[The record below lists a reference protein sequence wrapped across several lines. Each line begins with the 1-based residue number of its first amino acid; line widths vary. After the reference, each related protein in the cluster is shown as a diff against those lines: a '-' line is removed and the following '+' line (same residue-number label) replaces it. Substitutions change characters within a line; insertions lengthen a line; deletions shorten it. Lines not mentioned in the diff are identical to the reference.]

1 VKRLKLFVTHG
12 LVRNFLAAIVLLF
25 AGQLVLRGQTS
36 QVIGVVS
43 DSKDASVPGA
53 ITSPPTTASPAT
65 VNLVV
70 STSQT
75 LGPIDL
81 TRYALGQG
89 GLSDQPMISDRVDQ
103 IGQLHPQTIRLFV
116 QEYFDLY
123 PAHHQYHWVT
133 LDRAIEA
140 ILATG
145 AKPIMNLCFKPR
157 VLFPQINHEIVDPS
171 DYAEWEELIYQLVK
185 HCNQD
190 RKFGIE
196 YWEVGNEGDIGES
209 GGCPYKFTPQ
219 NYVSYYGHTVRAI
232 RRADPRAKVGGPAL
246 ASYQSTLADA
256 LMAYAAEGQA
266 PLDFLSW
273 HLYHND
279 PREFW
284 KTIDYMHAKL
294 AKYPHLTQV
303 ETILDE
309 WNMSLGNPVLDP
321 YFQPAFIL
329 ETTLGFYQ
337 KGLSRSSYYHIRD
350 DFVDVAKFSGFMSKS
365 GTAFMAHWW
374 NEMPQYD
381 GLYDNQNRV
390 RPAYYAFKLLCLI
403 KGEQLPVTG
412 ASGDLRALAA
422 RGGPWVNVVLWSF
435 PLEGAGGPYDVTV
448 QFPAEKK
455 GDVRAVRLNPESP
468 MNTLEQIRNGGIT
481 ELERQPLR
489 VTLRPYDI
497 YWIEVRE

>member
-1 VKRLKLFVTHG
+1 MERLKLSVKHW
-12 LVRNFLAAIVLLF
+12 LLRSFLAAILVLF
-25 AGQLVLRGQTS
+25 AGQSALGGQSAQVTS
-36 QVIGVVS
+36 LLI
-43 DSKDASVPGA
+43 DSKDARVSGA
-53 ITSPPTTASPAT
+53 MSSPPAAASPASI
-65 VNLVV
+65 NLIV

-75 LGPIDL
+75 SGPIDL

-89 GLSDQPMISDRVDQ
+89 GLSEQPMIGDRVEQ

-123 PAHHQYHWVT
+123 PAHHQYHWAT

-157 VLFPQINHEIVDPS
+157 VLYPQINHEIIDPT

-190 RKFGIE
+190 RKYGIE

-219 NYVSYYGHTVRAI
+219 NYVFYYGHTVRAI

-246 ASYQSTLADA
+246 ASYQSPLADA
-256 LMAYAAEGQA
+256 LMATAAQGQA

-284 KTIDYMHAKL
+284 KTIDYMRAKL
-294 AKYPHLTQV
+294 AKYPQLNRV

-309 WNMSLGNPVLDP
+309 WNMSLGNPVLNP

-329 ETTLGFYQ
+329 ETTLGFEQ
-337 KGLSRSSYYHIRD
+337 HGLSRSAYYHIRD
-350 DFVDVAKFSGFMSKS
+350 YFVDPAKFSGFTSES

-381 GLYDNQNRV
+381 GLYDNQDRV
-390 RPAYYAFKLLCLI
+390 RPAYYAFKLLSLI
-403 KGEQLPVTG
+403 KGEQLPVAGTNL
-412 ASGDLRALAA
+412 DLNALAA
-422 RGGPWVNVVLWSF
+422 RSGPWVNVVLWNF
-435 PLEGAGGPYDVTV
+435 PLEGAGGPYEVTV
-448 QFPAEKK
+448 QFPAERK
-455 GDVRAVRLNPESP
+455 GSVRLARLNPESP
-468 MNTLEQIRNGGIT
+468 MNTLEQIRNGDISD
-481 ELERQPLR
+481 LERHPLR
-489 VTLRPYDI
+489 VILRPYDI
-497 YWIEVRE
+497 YWIEVTE

>member
-1 VKRLKLFVTHG
+1 VGRLKL
-12 LVRNFLAAIVLLF
+12 LVKPELPRNLFAAILLLL
-25 AGQLVLRGQTS
+25 AGESALRCQTA
-36 QVIGVVS
+36 QVTPLSS
-43 DSKDASVPGA
+43 DSKGASVSGA
-53 ITSPPTTASPAT
+53 VSSPLATASPPSI
-65 VNLVV
+65 NLIV

-75 LGPIDL
+75 SGPIDL

-89 GLSDQPMISDRVDQ
+89 GLSEQPMIGGRVDQ
-103 IGQLHPQTIRLFV
+103 IGQLHPRTIRLFV

-123 PAHHQYHWVT
+123 PAHRQYHWVT
-133 LDRAIEA
+133 LDPAIEA

-157 VLFPQINHEIVDPS
+157 VLYPQINQEIVAPT

-246 ASYQSTLADA
+246 AGYQSPLADA
-256 LMAYAAEGQA
+256 LIASSAQGQA

-284 KTIDYMHAKL
+284 KTIDYMRAKL
-294 AKYPHLTQV
+294 AKYPHLNQV

-309 WNMSLGNPVLDP
+309 WNMSLGNPVLNP

-329 ETTLGFYQ
+329 ETTLGFQ
-337 KGLSRSSYYHIRD
+337 QHGLSRSAYYHIRD
-350 DFVDVAKFSGFMSKS
+350 YFVDPAKFSGFMSES

-381 GLYDNQNRV
+381 GLYDNQDRV
-390 RPAYYAFKLLCLI
+390 RPAYYAFKLLSLI
-403 KGEQLPVTG
+403 KGEQLPVAGT
-412 ASGDLRALAA
+412 SLNLNALAA
-422 RGGPWVNVVLWSF
+422 RSGPWVNVILWNF
-435 PLEGAGGPYDVTV
+435 PFEGAGESYEVTV
-448 QFPAEKK
+448 QFPSERK
-455 GDVRAVRLNPESP
+455 GGVRVVQLNPESP
-468 MNTLEQIRNGGIT
+468 MNTLEQIRNGEISD
-481 ELERQPLR
+481 LERHPLR

-497 YWIEVRE
+497 YWIEVTE

>member
-1 VKRLKLFVTHG
+1 MGWLMKNGSRYSE
-12 LVRNFLAAIVLLF
+12 VLLLAF
-25 AGQLVLRGQTS
+25 LVPALTSNAPARAAHAESIDLVVNTS
-36 QVIGVVS
+36 QPS
-43 DSKDASVPGA
+43 
-53 ITSPPTTASPAT
+53 
-65 VNLVV
+65 
-70 STSQT
+70 
-75 LGPIDL
+75 GPIDL

-89 GLSDQPMISDRVDQ
+89 GLSEQPMISDRVGQ

-123 PAHHQYHWVT
+123 PAHGQYHWVA

-145 AKPIMNLCFKPR
+145 AKPIMNLCFKPH
-157 VLFPQINHEIVDPS
+157 VLYPQINHEVVDPT

-190 RKFGIE
+190 RKYGIE

-219 NYVSYYGHTVRAI
+219 NYVTYYQHTVRAI
-232 RRADPRAKVGGPAL
+232 RRADVRAKVGGPAI
-246 ASYQSTLADA
+246 AGYQSPLADA
-256 LMAYAAEGQA
+256 LIAAAAQGQA

-273 HLYHND
+273 HLYDND
-279 PREFW
+279 PRKFW
-284 KTIDYMHAKL
+284 KTVDYMQAKL
-294 AKYPHLTQV
+294 AKYPPLNQV

-309 WNMSLGNPVLDP
+309 WNMSLRNPVLNP

-337 KGLSRSSYYHIRD
+337 HGLSRSSYYHIRD
-350 DFVDVAKFSGFMSKS
+350 YFVDAAKFSGFMSEP

-381 GLYDNQNRV
+381 GLYDNQDRV
-390 RPAYYAFKLLCLI
+390 RPAYYAFKLLSLI

-412 ASGDLRALAA
+412 TNADLSALAA
-422 RGGPWVNVVLWSF
+422 RAGPWVNVVLWNF
-435 PLEGAGGPYDVTV
+435 PLPGVGGPYEVTV

-455 GDVRAVRLNPESP
+455 GDVRVVRLNPQNP
-468 MNTLEQIRNGGIT
+468 INTLEQIRNGEISD
-481 ELERQPLR
+481 LARDPLR
-489 VTLRPYDI
+489 LTLRPYEI
-497 YWIEVRE
+497 YWIEVTEY

>member
-1 VKRLKLFVTHG
+1 MERGGVSLKHW
-12 LVRNFLAAIVLLF
+12 LVNFLAVMVLLL
-25 AGQLVLRGQTS
+25 AGKSILRSQTA
-36 QVIGVVS
+36 QITGGVT
-43 DSKDASVPGA
+43 DSRGARVPGA
-53 ITSPPTTASPAT
+53 TSNPPVAASAAS

-70 STSQT
+70 NTSQT
-75 LGPIDL
+75 SGPIDL

-89 GLSDQPMISDRVDQ
+89 GLSDQPMISDRIDQ

-157 VLFPQINHEIVDPS
+157 VLYPQINHEIVDPT

-219 NYVSYYGHTVRAI
+219 SYVSYYGHTVRAI
-232 RRADPRAKVGGPAL
+232 RRADPHAKVGGPAL
-246 ASYQSTLADA
+246 AGYQSPLGDA
-256 LMAYAAEGQA
+256 LIASAGQGQV
-266 PLDFLSW
+266 PLDFISW
-273 HLYHND
+273 HLYSND

-284 KTIDYMHAKL
+284 KTIDYMQAKL
-294 AKYPHLTQV
+294 AKYPQLNQV

-309 WNMSLGNPVLDP
+309 WNMSLGNPVLNP

-350 DFVDVAKFSGFMSKS
+350 YFVDAANFSGFMSER
-365 GTAFMAHWW
+365 GH
-374 NEMPQYD
+374 
-381 GLYDNQNRV
+381 GLH
-390 RPAYYAFKLLCLI
+390 
-403 KGEQLPVTG
+403 G
-412 ASGDLRALAA
+412 AL
-422 RGGPWVNVVLWSF
+422 V
-435 PLEGAGGPYDVTV
+435 E
-448 QFPAEKK
+448 
-455 GDVRAVRLNPESP
+455 
-468 MNTLEQIRNGGIT
+468 RNATI
-481 ELERQPLR
+481 
-489 VTLRPYDI
+489 
-497 YWIEVRE
+497 

>member
-1 VKRLKLFVTHG
+1 MGRGCVSFKHWLL
-12 LVRNFLAAIVLLF
+12 LNFLAVIVLLF
-25 AGQLVLRGQTS
+25 MGQSTLMGQTAQITS
-36 QVIGVVS
+36 LVT
-43 DSKDASVPGA
+43 DSKGASVPRA
-53 ITSPPTTASPAT
+53 TSRPPSAARPASI
-65 VNLVV
+65 NLVV

-75 LGPIDL
+75 FGPIDL

-89 GLSDQPMISDRVDQ
+89 GLSEKPMIGDRVDQ

-157 VLFPQINHEIVDPS
+157 VLYPQINHEIVDPT
-171 DYAEWEELIYQLVK
+171 DYTEWEELIYQLVK

-232 RRADPRAKVGGPAL
+232 RRADSHAKVGGPAL
-246 ASYQSTLADA
+246 ADYQSPLADA
-256 LMAYAAEGQA
+256 LIESAGQGQT

-273 HLYHND
+273 HLYHSD

-284 KTIDYMHAKL
+284 KTIDYMKAKL
-294 AKYPHLTQV
+294 AKYPQLNQV

-309 WNMSLGNPVLDP
+309 WNMSLGNPVQNP

-329 ETTLGFYQ
+329 ETTRGFHK
-337 KGLSRSSYYHIRD
+337 KGLSRSAYYHIRD
-350 DFVDVAKFSGFMSKS
+350 YFVDGATFSRFMSEP
-365 GTAFMAHWW
+365 GTAFAAHWW

-381 GLYDNQNRV
+381 GLFDNQGRV
-390 RPAYYAFKLLCLI
+390 RPAYYAFKLLSLI
-403 KGEQLPVTG
+403 KGQELPVTG
-412 ASGDLRALAA
+412 TNPDLNALAA
-422 RGGPWVNVVLWSF
+422 RAEPWVNVVLWNF
-435 PLEGAGGPYDVTV
+435 PLQGAGRRYDVSV
-448 QFPAEKK
+448 QFPSERK
-455 GDVRAVRLNPESP
+455 GDVRVVRLNPESP
-468 MNTLEQIRNGGIT
+468 MNTLVQIRNGDVSD
-481 ELERQPLR
+481 LERHPLR
-489 VTLRPYDI
+489 ITIRPYEI
-497 YWIEVRE
+497 YWIEVTE

>member
-1 VKRLKLFVTHG
+1 MKKMTRYSEALLLTFFMTAIQG
-12 LVRNFLAAIVLLF
+12 GSAAAA
-25 AGQLVLRGQTS
+25 AG
-36 QVIGVVS
+36 
-43 DSKDASVPGA
+43 
-53 ITSPPTTASPAT
+53 PAT
-65 VNLVV
+65 VTLVV
-70 STSQT
+70 DTSQS

-89 GLSDQPMISDRVDQ
+89 GLSEQPMISDRVDQ

-157 VLFPQINHEIVDPS
+157 PLYPQINQETVDPT

-190 RKFGIE
+190 RMFGIE

-219 NYVSYYGHTVRAI
+219 NYVSYYQHTVRAI
-232 RRADPRAKVGGPAL
+232 RRADPHAKVGGPAL
-246 ASYQSTLADA
+246 AYYQSPLADSLIA
-256 LMAYAAEGQA
+256 SAAQGLV

-284 KTIDYMHAKL
+284 KTIDDMKAKL
-294 AKYPHLTQV
+294 AIYPQLSQV

-309 WNMSLGNPVLDP
+309 WNMSLGDPVMNP

-329 ETTLGFYQ
+329 KTTLGFY
-337 KGLSRSSYYHIRD
+337 KHGLSRSSYYHVRD
-350 DFVDVAKFSGFMSKS
+350 YFVDAATFSRFMSEP

-381 GLYDNQNRV
+381 GLYDNQDRM
-390 RPAYYAFKLLCLI
+390 RPAYYAFKLLSLI
-403 KGEQLPVTG
+403 NGQQLSV
-412 ASGDLRALAA
+412 SGTNLDLNALAA
-422 RGGPWVNVVLWSF
+422 RGGPWVNVVLWNF
-435 PLEGAGGPYDVTV
+435 PLEGAGRPYEVTV
-448 QFPAEKK
+448 QFPSERK
-455 GDVRAVRLNPESP
+455 GSMRVVRLNPESP
-468 MNTLEQIRNGGIT
+468 LNNLEQIRNGEISD
-481 ELERQPLR
+481 LERQPLR
-489 VTLRPYDI
+489 VTLRPYEI
-497 YWIEVRE
+497 YWIEVTD